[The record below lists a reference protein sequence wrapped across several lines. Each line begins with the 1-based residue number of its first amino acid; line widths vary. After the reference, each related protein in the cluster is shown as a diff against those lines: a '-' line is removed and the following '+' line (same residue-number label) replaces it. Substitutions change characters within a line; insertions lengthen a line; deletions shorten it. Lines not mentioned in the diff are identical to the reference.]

1 MAPGTAE
8 LEIDETLHLLRM
20 LMQREFIHYLETL
33 PGTKELFIDKCLL
46 RPLDMIATSSDMK
59 RHGVKRIMHFDLKK
73 SPQVWNLEIDQ
84 RVFFLRPNVD
94 NARKI
99 VEYAEEA
106 NDNRSICVIWCNR
119 QLEECD
125 LVFESSGVIGNITQ
139 LSLNM
144 CLLPLESDLFSLQ
157 HVESAQPDLFSV
169 ANMFV
174 ALQNLYGVIPTVYG
188 LGAEPK
194 QLWNLVHTLC
204 SSNELRARPDQPIS
218 HLFLFDRQLDP
229 IPVLL
234 TGASYEGLLHE
245 FFNIDCGKLAF
256 PVDMRKQVPAGP
268 LDFDWLEINPEED
281 EEAHLQNRG
290 DVVKLDN
297 CEDIF
302 ASIRNKHVTAA
313 LEFLHAKAK
322 SIQKSIEKSAMIDDV
337 ADYRNFVEK
346 DLRALKKDHKHCEL
360 HINACEMM
368 MNKVKMEDYRTMFKL
383 EHEMLLGTVTQEEYF
398 DFVFERVPMRSCRDI
413 VLSMMSLA
421 SLKLDGVPDD
431 TYNEFVEMYLQKY
444 GYEHMFELQNLRC
457 SRVIYARRHTTQD
470 RTISERA
477 KIWDT
482 LARKFR
488 IVKGNEPMDMS
499 NPSDMSY
506 VFGARISPLLC
517 KIVEDTIDHGWN
529 QSEYERILG
538 KEKVLVEEN
547 TYIAADRRPDNRT
560 RKAIMV
566 FINGGITYW
575 EVAALRLLAIQK
587 NFRILICTTHIIKKR
602 DYLGARA
609 QDASSVF
616 GL

>member
-1 MAPGTAE
+1 MNQQPSV
-8 LEIDETLHLLRM
+8 EIDETLSMLRM

-33 PGTKELFIDKCLL
+33 PGTKELFIENCLL
-46 RPLDMIATSSDMK
+46 RPLDMIAKSTDMK
-59 RHGVKRIMHFDLKK
+59 KHGVKKIIEFDLNK
-73 SPQVWNLEIDQ
+73 SPQVWNQEVDH
-84 RVFFLRPNVD
+84 RVFFLRPHVE

-99 VEYAEEA
+99 VEYVEEGVE
-106 NDNRSICVIWCNR
+106 NRGMCVIWCNR
-119 QLEECD
+119 QLED
-125 LVFESSGVIGNITQ
+125 
-139 LSLNM
+139 LNM

-157 HVESAQPDLFSV
+157 HAEAAQPDIYSV

-174 ALQNLYGVIPTVYG
+174 ALQNLYGIIPTIYG
-188 LGAEPK
+188 LGSEPK
-194 QLWNLVHTLC
+194 HLWNLVHKLC
-204 SSNELRARPDQPIS
+204 NNELRARPDQSIS

-229 IPVLL
+229 VPVLL

-245 FFNIDCGKLAF
+245 FFTIDCGKLAF
-256 PVDMRKQVPAGP
+256 PIDMRKQTSTGP
-268 LDFDWLEINPEED
+268 LDFDWIEINPED
-281 EEAHLQNRG
+281 DKEAKHTNRG

-302 ASIRNKHVTAA
+302 ASIRNKHVSAA

-322 SIQKSIEKSAMIDDV
+322 SIQKSIEKSATIDDV

-346 DLRALKKDHKHCEL
+346 DLRALKSDHKHCEL

-383 EHEMLLGTVTQEEYF
+383 EHEMLLGTVTQEDYF

-421 SLKLDGVPDD
+421 SLKLDGIPDD
-431 TYNEFVEMYLQKY
+431 TYNEFMEMYLQKY
-444 GYEHMFELQNLRC
+444 GYEHMFELQNLRN
-457 SRVIYARRHTTQD
+457 SRVIYARRHISQD
-470 RTISERA
+470 RSISDRA
-477 KIWDT
+477 RTWEA

-506 VFGARISPLLC
+506 VFGARIAPLLC

-529 QSEYERILG
+529 RAEYERIMG
-538 KEKVLVEEN
+538 KDKVLVEEN
-547 TYIAADRRPDNRT
+547 TYIAADRRPDNRI

-566 FINGGITYW
+566 FVIGGITYW

-587 NFRILICTTHIIKKR
+587 NFRILICATHIINKR
-602 DYLGARA
+602 EYLDVRGRTLP
-609 QDASSVF
+609 QFSDRDEITLISQKFV
-616 GL
+616 